1 MLVAIAAT
9 TILLDVYASTPF
21 EISGTSVN
29 IESYQLDTE
38 VNSIILEVEVSDS
51 GGTLKMTFDRE
62 FFDAIYQG
70 QDDEFLVIGDG
81 DLVSY
86 EETKTTSQSRTIIL
100 SLTSDIEEV
109 EIFGSHLMGRTIDDN
124 DINISEIKEQNVQ
137 LSDEKELLTKQV
149 SVLSTELEDTKVQK
163 NLLREENEELGK
175 KIFDP
180 DNLITG
186 TEVQAKNLITGTEVQ
201 AKNLITGTEVQAKNL
216 ITGTEVQAKN
226 LITETEVQ
234 AKNLITETEVQADN
248 FSSIVMEQIN
258 AFVTWI
264 NSFF

>member
-9 TILLDVYASTPF
+9 TVLLAAYASTPF
-21 EISGTSVN
+21 EISGTGVN
-29 IESYQLDTE
+29 IKSYQLDTE

-51 GGTLKMTFDRE
+51 WGTLKMTFDRE

-86 EETKTTSQSRTIIL
+86 EETKTTSQSRTIVL
-100 SLTSDIEEV
+100 NLTSDIEEV
-109 EIFGSHLMGRTIDDN
+109 EIFGSHLMGRTI
-124 DINISEIKEQNVQ
+124 INISEIKEQNVQ
-137 LSDEKELLTKQV
+137 LLNEKELLTKQV

-163 NLLREENEELGK
+163 NLLQEENEELGK
-175 KIFDP
+175 KIFEP
-180 DNLITG
+180 DNLIK
-186 TEVQAKNLITGTEVQ
+186 E
-201 AKNLITGTEVQAKNL
+201 
-216 ITGTEVQAKN
+216 TEVQAKN

-234 AKNLITETEVQADN
+234 AKNLITETEVQAKNLITETEVQANN

-264 NSFF
+264 NSFFR

>member
-9 TILLDVYASTPF
+9 TILLAAYASTPF
-21 EISGTSVN
+21 EISGTGVN

-38 VNSIILEVEVSDS
+38 VNSIILEVEVSDPQ
-51 GGTLKMTFDRE
+51 GTLEMTFDRE

-137 LSDEKELLTKQV
+137 LLDENELLTKQV

-163 NLLREENEELGK
+163 NLLQEENEELGK

-180 DNLITG
+180 DNLIT
-186 TEVQAKNLITGTEVQ
+186 E
-201 AKNLITGTEVQAKNL
+201 
-216 ITGTEVQAKN
+216 TEVQAKN

-234 AKNLITETEVQADN
+234 AKNLITETEVQAKNLVTETEVQADN

-264 NSFF
+264 NSFFR

>member
-9 TILLDVYASTPF
+9 TILLAAYASTPF
-21 EISGTSVN
+21 EISGTGVN

-38 VNSIILEVEVSDS
+38 VNSIILEVEVSDPQ
-51 GGTLKMTFDRE
+51 GTLKMTFDRE

-137 LSDEKELLTKQV
+137 LLDENELLTKQV

-163 NLLREENEELGK
+163 NLLQEENEELGK

-180 DNLITG
+180 DNLIK
-186 TEVQAKNLITGTEVQ
+186 E
-201 AKNLITGTEVQAKNL
+201 
-216 ITGTEVQAKN
+216 TEVQAKN

-234 AKNLITETEVQADN
+234 AKNLVTETEVQADN

-264 NSFF
+264 NSFFR

>member
-9 TILLDVYASTPF
+9 TILLAAYASTPF
-21 EISGTSVN
+21 EISGTGVN
-29 IESYQLDTE
+29 IKSYQLDTE

-51 GGTLKMTFDRE
+51 WGTLKMTFDRE

-86 EETKTTSQSRTIIL
+86 EETKTTSQSRTIML
-100 SLTSDIEEV
+100 NLTSDIEEV

-137 LSDEKELLTKQV
+137 LLDEKELLTKQV

-163 NLLREENEELGK
+163 NLLQEENEELGK

-180 DNLITG
+180 D
-186 TEVQAKNLITGTEVQ
+186 
-201 AKNLITGTEVQAKNL
+201 
-216 ITGTEVQAKN
+216 N

-234 AKNLITETEVQADN
+234 AKNLITETEVQANN

-264 NSFF
+264 NSFFR